1 MCSKCQIPESTQSTG
16 GQKRSLI
23 GKMVSGLLMALI
35 RGYQYLLSPLLPDS
49 CRFVPTCS
57 QYGVEALK
65 KYGPAKGFWLTAKR
79 IFRCHPWGG
88 SGYDPVP

>member
-16 GQKRSLI
+16 GQRSFI

-65 KYGPAKGFWLTAKR
+65 KHGPAKGFWLTAKR